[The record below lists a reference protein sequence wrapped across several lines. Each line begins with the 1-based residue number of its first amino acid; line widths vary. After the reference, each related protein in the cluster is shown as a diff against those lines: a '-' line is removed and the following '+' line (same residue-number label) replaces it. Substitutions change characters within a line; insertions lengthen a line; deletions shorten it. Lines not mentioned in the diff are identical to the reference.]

1 MNQAV
6 IITENKY
13 PLGDAGAIR
22 QHATAKILQELGF
35 CVTVVGYGKYTGNTL
50 NEYEGVKYISL
61 RAKSE
66 NKFVRLFYR
75 LLFSFRAVRYV
86 KKHIEKPSV
95 ILLVDTLPYGWKLV
109 ESYGVKNN
117 VKLIHDSVEWYSPEE
132 FSNGEKNIEYKLKEM
147 TNSKII
153 NKNWNVIAISK
164 FLQNH
169 FVSIAENVV
178 RIPVIMDTDSILFK
192 LEKKNTTKK
201 LSFAYVGAPA
211 KKDYLKEI
219 LEGFDLLE
227 EEYKDLCELHII
239 GITES
244 QLINDCGV
252 DKNLVAN
259 LNKVLQIHGRLPHGE
274 AIKWV
279 READHTLLLRDAD
292 LRYAKAGFPTKI
304 VESLSCGT
312 PPVCNFSSD
321 LDMYL
326 KDGENSFISESH
338 RPEDLK
344 NTLTRA
350 INCSLEQRNKM
361 RKSARKTAEEFF
373 DYKNY
378 IEIFRE
384 LL

>member
-1 MNQAV
+1 MKQAV

-35 CVTVVGYGKYTGNTL
+35 CVTVVGYGKYTGNAL
-50 NEYEGVKYISL
+50 SEYEGVNYISL

-66 NKFVRLFYR
+66 NKFARLFYR
-75 LLFSFRAVRYV
+75 LLFSFRAISYV
-86 KKHIEKPSV
+86 KKHIENPSV
-95 ILLVDTLPYGWKLV
+95 ILLVDTLPYGWKLI

-117 VKLIHDSVEWYSPEE
+117 IELIHDSVEWYSPEE
-132 FSNGEKNIEYKLKEM
+132 FSKGEKNVEYKLKEM
-147 TNSKII
+147 TNTKLI

-164 FLQNH
+164 FLKKH
-169 FVSIAENVV
+169 FDSIAKSVV
-178 RIPVIMDTDSILFK
+178 RIPVIMDTASISFET
-192 LEKKNTTKK
+192 EKKDTTEK

-227 EEYKDLCELHII
+227 EEYKSLCQLHII

-252 DKNLVAN
+252 DKQTVSNLKN
-259 LNKVLQIHGRLPHGE
+259 VLQVHGRLPHEE

-279 READHTLLLRDAD
+279 RRADHTLLLRDAE

-321 LDMYL
+321 LEVYL
-326 KDGENSFISESH
+326 KDGENAFISESH

-344 NTLTRA
+344 NALIRA
-350 INCSLEQRNKM
+350 VNCSIEQRNKM
-361 RKSARKTAEEFF
+361 RKSARRTAEECF

>member
-1 MNQAV
+1 MKQAV

-22 QHATAKILQELGF
+22 QHATAKILKNLGF
-35 CVTVVGYGKYTGNTL
+35 CVTVVGYGKYTGEIL
-50 NEYEGVKYISL
+50 NEYDGINYVSL

-66 NKFVRLFYR
+66 NKLIRLIYR
-75 LLFSFRAVRYV
+75 LLFGFRAINYV

-95 ILLVDTLPYGWKLV
+95 LLLVDTLPYGWKII
-109 ESYGVKNN
+109 EKYGVKNN
-117 VKLIHDSVEWYSPEE
+117 VTLIHDSVEWYSPEE
-132 FSNGEKNIEYKLKEM
+132 FSNGENNVEYKLKET
-147 TNSKII
+147 TNTKLI
-153 NKNWNVIAISK
+153 NKNWNVMAISN

-169 FVSIAENVV
+169 FSSIAEKVV
-178 RIPVIMDTDSILFK
+178 RIPVIMDTDSISYKTEKTDKTEK
-192 LEKKNTTKK
+192 LR
-201 LSFAYVGAPA
+201 FAYVGAPA
-211 KKDYLKEI
+211 RKDYLKEI

-227 EEYKDLCELHII
+227 KEYKDLCELHII
-239 GITES
+239 GITEK

-252 DKNLVAN
+252 DENLVSR
-259 LNKVLQIHGRLPHGE
+259 LHKILQAHGRLPHNE

-312 PPVCNFSSD
+312 PPVCNISSD
-321 LDMYL
+321 LGTYL
-326 KDGENSFISESH
+326 KDGENAFISESH
-338 RPEDLK
+338 NPEDLK
-344 NTLTRA
+344 RA
-350 INCSLEQRNKM
+350 LIKAIKCSQEQRNKM
-361 RKSARKTAEEFF
+361 RFSARKTAKESF

-378 IEIFRE
+378 IDTFKG